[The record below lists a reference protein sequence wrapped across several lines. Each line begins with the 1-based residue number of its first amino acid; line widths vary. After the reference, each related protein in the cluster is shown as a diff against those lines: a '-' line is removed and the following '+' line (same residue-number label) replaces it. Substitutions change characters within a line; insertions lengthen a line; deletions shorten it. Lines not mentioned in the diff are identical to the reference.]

1 MREAIGKLRKRAH
14 AGAARR
20 ARRSAP
26 VKALQLDLEPAEAA
40 RARQRRRRH
49 LNVVTYPIARL
60 IGFHL
65 LFAVALLH
73 NAFLLPDPAWR
84 TVLGYVVLAELYCL
98 VSWAALVRWYDGRER
113 AVDISVLFMVLD
125 LFLWTGAVYVT
136 GGDRSWLYFILVL
149 RVADQSFASFRRAIF
164 FAHLAPASYVVM
176 LLIQDAAA
184 GPGVAWPAAMAKTL
198 LLYFSSLYLALTGRN
213 AQLLRER
220 TVAAVRVAR
229 DSIGQLRERSDQLAD
244 ARDAAEAANIAKSQ
258 FLANMSHELR
268 TPLNAIIGYS
278 EMMIEEAGE
287 MEPQEL
293 TADLEKIR
301 SSGRHLLGLIN
312 EILDLSKIE
321 AGKMDLYLETFDV
334 ERVLHDV
341 LSTVRPL
348 ADGRENRLEVRVGSG
363 LGTMHA
369 DLTRL
374 RQILLNVLANA
385 CKFTQSGTIT
395 LEAGREDHGR
405 EGWIVIAVRDTGVG
419 MTPEQLDRLFQPFTQ
434 ADSSTTRKY
443 GGTGLGLTISR
454 QFCEMMG
461 GSIQVESVAGEG
473 SLFTI
478 RIPAR
483 VAGSEPDPEER
494 EVEAPATSEPGDG
507 DALAGGGDE
516 SARTVLVIDDDPAAR
531 NLITRILAREG
542 FHVVSAA
549 GGAEGLRRAHET
561 RPDVITLDVL
571 MPGSDGW
578 SVLAALKADPVLAG
592 IPVVVVTMVDEK
604 GLGYALGATEYL
616 VKPIDREQLLSV
628 VNAFQEGRT
637 SPRLL
642 VIDDDPDVREMLR
655 RTLQKQRWSVVEAG
669 NGAEGLRC
677 VAAARPDVI
686 LLDLIMPEMDGFAFL
701 QALREREDWRDIPV
715 VVVSARELT
724 AEDREQLLASAEMV
738 LRKGAHSLEDIA
750 DEVRRW
756 VRPSS
761 LVDT

>member
-312 EILDLSKIE
+312 SVLDLSKID
-321 AGKMDLYLETFDV
+321 AGKMDVHPEAFDAASLAEEV
-334 ERVLHDV
+334 VATLKPIAEERRN
-341 LSTVRPL
+341 T
-348 ADGRENRLEVRVGSG
+348 LEVIRDGELGS
-363 LGTMHA
+363 LVSDA
-369 DLTRL
+369 AKL
-374 RQILLNVLANA
+374 RQILLNLLSNSL
-385 CKFTQSGTIT
+385 KFTEQG
-395 LEAGREDHGR
+395 H
-405 EGWIVIAVRDTGVG
+405 VRLTVQRATEPGEEWVRFRVSDDGIG
-419 MTPEQLDRLFQPFTQ
+419 MTAEQVASLFQPFVQ
-434 ADSSTTRKY
+434 ADSSATRRY
-443 GGTGLGLTISR
+443 GGSGLGLTISER
-454 QFCEMMG
+454 FCELLG
-461 GSIQVESVAGEG
+461 GSIAVESTPGEG
-473 SLFTI
+473 STFTVTL
-478 RIPAR
+478 PAQWR
-483 VAGSEPDPEER
+483 HER
-494 EVEAPATSEPGDG
+494 STPPTPRASTSIIAP
-507 DALAGGGDE
+507 
-516 SARTVLVIDDDPAAR
+516 
-531 NLITRILAREG
+531 
-542 FHVVSAA
+542 
-549 GGAEGLRRAHET
+549 
-561 RPDVITLDVL
+561 
-571 MPGSDGW
+571 
-578 SVLAALKADPVLAG
+578 
-592 IPVVVVTMVDEK
+592 
-604 GLGYALGATEYL
+604 
-616 VKPIDREQLLSV
+616 
-628 VNAFQEGRT
+628 
-637 SPRLL
+637 
-642 VIDDDPDVREMLR
+642 
-655 RTLQKQRWSVVEAG
+655 
-669 NGAEGLRC
+669 
-677 VAAARPDVI
+677 
-686 LLDLIMPEMDGFAFL
+686 
-701 QALREREDWRDIPV
+701 
-715 VVVSARELT
+715 
-724 AEDREQLLASAEMV
+724 
-738 LRKGAHSLEDIA
+738 
-750 DEVRRW
+750 
-756 VRPSS
+756 
-761 LVDT
+761 

>member
-1 MREAIGKLRKRAH
+1 M
-14 AGAARR
+14 
-20 ARRSAP
+20 SASAMP
-26 VKALQLDLEPAEAA
+26 
-40 RARQRRRRH
+40 RH
-49 LNVVTYPIARL
+49 RLHPTVRVDYLTRLVTYP
-60 IGFHL
+60 
-65 LFAVALLH
+65 
-73 NAFLLPDPAWR
+73 
-84 TVLGYVVLAELYCL
+84 
-98 VSWAALVRWYDGRER
+98 
-113 AVDISVLFMVLD
+113 LFMVL
-125 LFLWTGAVYVT
+125 
-136 GGDRSWLYFILVL
+136 WL
-149 RVADQSFASFRRAIF
+149 
-164 FAHLAPASYVVM
+164 AHLHPDLPAG
-176 LLIQDAAA
+176 LL
-184 GPGVAWPAAMAKTL
+184 AAMLTYGLVWPHLA
-198 LLYFSSLYLALTGRN
+198 YLAARHS
-213 AQLLRER
+213 
-220 TVAAVRVAR
+220 R
-229 DSIGQLRERSDQLAD
+229 DSKQGELRNLMVDSFIVGAWLPVLEFSLWPSTVPTLGLFAGMISVGGALFAARGVVGLVVGVLAGGALVGFEVNLEASMPVAILSAVVIFTFLTVFSYHSHAQSRRVVSGLKKIEGQNEEIQEKSVLLEQRSRELQEAKDV
-244 ARDAAEAANIAKSQ
+244 AEAASVAKSQ

-278 EMMIEEAGE
+278 EMAIEEAGE

-293 TADLEKIR
+293 IADLEKIR